1 MPEFTPDPLRSR
13 FNLSRWALNNPGLT
27 IAFWLG
33 VAVAGILAFSS
44 LRYALFPDVSF
55 PIVLVDSSLP
65 IEDVYATEEQLTL
78 PLEAQLEGVPK
89 LESYESSTYAGR
101 SIIRLRFGVGTE
113 LNDAYLA
120 TELQLKGVDM
130 PPEAQLKII
139 PFDLNESSA
148 ITYIIRGQPRNGQEP
163 SRQVLYE
170 RSLREVVPVL
180 TKLRGVLRVELMGT
194 ADLDREVK
202 DVDPIVAAPF
212 VAQTLT
218 RWNGN
223 DVLALQVI
231 KEPQANTLDIVDR
244 VQGAIDSLRKQIP
257 DLRIETAS
265 TQAGFIREATQ
276 ATIDSLLMAIVLA
289 VAIIY
294 PFLRSWRATLITALA
309 IPLSLLGTFIVMA
322 WQGFNLETITLLALA
337 LVIGIIVDD
346 AIVDVEN
353 ISRHLGTGRSPY
365 QAALE
370 ATSEIGLTVS
380 AATLT
385 IVAVFLPVGSMGG
398 TIGQFFKPF
407 GITVSASVLISLL
420 VARTLSP
427 VLAMLWLRPGDYTS
441 EKGDD
446 RSEETIASPLPV
458 EVSPVV
464 GSPDSGYSR
473 TLNLALNHRFWVV
486 VLAIVSFGAGIAL
499 FPFIPQ
505 GFIPKI
511 DRGEFN
517 VTYRISPAYLENTL
531 RERFKAPDD
540 PNPPTADEVPSA
552 AEDGNQLDGNQL
564 DENKPEGAEQL
575 ATYAKFL
582 EGLAPEQLAQLK
594 QLKRR
599 AAKTYVVKS
608 GQDLRDIA
616 DRFLSSPDRWPVI
629 AKINGLEDFR
639 DVEPGQAIVVLDL
652 PLERAADLDVPPMS
666 PEEQF
671 APIVLA
677 ESRRFARQLEPAVL
691 ANDQVEAV
699 FSILGER
706 GAINQGRLYVKL
718 KDDRTLHTAIVQE
731 QIRSALPSLDGAT
744 ASLEDIQFVDT
755 GGDLP
760 LKLAFLGDQMEDLI
774 QTVQRLKAKVVDLP
788 GLADVT
794 ATGDDVI
801 VGEKAPDVPN
811 EILHLDG
818 KRVAYLRA
826 NLATGQALGEA
837 TSQVVTVAQ
846 DLLPP
851 GVTIALGGDSQRSDL
866 VIRSFSRTLFLS
878 VVGILVILLL
888 LFRRLLDPLV
898 VILSLPL
905 SIVGAMLG
913 LLIAQSDV
921 GMISLIGVIFLL
933 GIVNKNAILIVDY
946 TNQLKRSGLSQRE
959 ALLTAAP
966 LRLRPIVMTT
976 LSTILGML
984 PIALGWGAGAELRQ
998 PMAVAIIGGLT
1009 TSTILSLI
1017 VVPVLY
1023 SLIDDLETFLGRS
1036 WKRFF

>member
-1 MPEFTPDPLRSR
+1 MRDPEFTATPWRSR

-33 VAVAGILAFSS
+33 VAVAGIFAFSS

-55 PIVLVDSSLP
+55 PIVLVDSSFP

-78 PLEAQLEGVPK
+78 PLETQLEGVAK

-101 SIIRLRFGVGTE
+101 SIIRLRFGVGTQ
-113 LNDAYLA
+113 LDDAYLA
-120 TELQLKGVDM
+120 TELRLKGVDL
-130 PPEAQLKII
+130 PPEAQLKIV

-148 ITYIIRGQPRNGQEP
+148 ITYIIRGETRKGKEP

-194 ADLDREVK
+194 ADLDREANESN
-202 DVDPIVAAPF
+202 PAVATPF
-212 VAQTLT
+212 AAQTLT

-223 DVLALQVI
+223 DVLAIQVI

-244 VQGAIDSLRKQIP
+244 VQAAIDSLRKQIP

-265 TQAGFIREATQ
+265 TQASFIREATQ
-276 ATIDSLLMAIVLA
+276 ATIDSLLGAIVLA

-353 ISRHLGTGRSPY
+353 ISRHLAEGRSPY
-365 QAALE
+365 RAALE

-427 VLAMLWLRPGDYTS
+427 VLAMLWLRPRDYTPG
-441 EKGDD
+441 EDH
-446 RSEETIASPLPV
+446 SEERGETIEPRLPV
-458 EVSPVV
+458 FSP
-464 GSPDSGYSR
+464 SDSVYSR
-473 TLNLALNHRFWVV
+473 TLTLALNHRFWVV
-486 VLAIVSFGAGIAL
+486 VLAILSLVAGIGL
-499 FPFIPQ
+499 IPFIPQ
-505 GFIPKI
+505 GFIPKL

-517 VTYRISPAYLENTL
+517 VTYQISPAYLEKTL
-531 RERFKAPDD
+531 RERFKAPTPQATEDD
-540 PNPPTADEVPSA
+540 QPLPSSVEGNPT
-552 AEDGNQLDGNQL
+552 
-564 DENKPEGAEQL
+564 EGAEQL

-582 EGLAPEQLAQLK
+582 EGLAPEQLARLK

-639 DVEPGQAIVVLDL
+639 DVEPGEAIVVLDL
-652 PLERAADLDVPPMS
+652 PLGGTADPKAQSMS

-677 ESRRFARQLEPAVL
+677 ESRQFAQQLESPVL
-691 ANDQVEAV
+691 ANEQVEAV

-731 QIRSALPSLDGAT
+731 QIRSALPRLDGAS

-760 LKLAFLGDQMEDLI
+760 LKIALLGDQMQDLI

-794 ATGDDVI
+794 ATGDDAI
-801 VGEKAPDVPN
+801 VGDKAQDVPN
-811 EILHLDG
+811 EIFHLDG
-818 KRVAYLRA
+818 QRVAYLRA
-826 NLATGQALGEA
+826 NLTAGQALGEA
-837 TSQVVTVAQ
+837 TAQVVNVAQ
-846 DLLPP
+846 GLLPA

-866 VIRSFSRTLFLS
+866 VIRSFSRTSFLS
-878 VVGILVILLL
+878 VVGISVILLL
-888 LFRRLLDPLV
+888 LFQRLLDPLV

-946 TNQLKRSGLSQRE
+946 TNQLKRSGLNQRE

-1036 WKRFF
+1036 WQRFLGSV